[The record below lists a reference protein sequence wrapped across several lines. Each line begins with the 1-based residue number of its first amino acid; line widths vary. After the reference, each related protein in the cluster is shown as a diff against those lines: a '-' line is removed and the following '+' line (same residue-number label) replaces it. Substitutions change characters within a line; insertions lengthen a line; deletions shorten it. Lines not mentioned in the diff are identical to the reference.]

1 MDGILQ
7 TKGQAFAGVET
18 QSFTQILEGLFAI
31 LGWLMARC
39 SQAHRRLRWSSD
51 YFLGLPGSNNLGPR
65 RRLAR
70 RFRW

>member
-39 SQAHRRLRWSSD
+39 SQAHRGLRWSSD
-51 YFLGLPGSNNLGPR
+51 YFLGLPGPR